1 MAKPPEK
8 IHHSISTLL
17 LCVYTILISS
27 SIVQCTKP
35 HKPLLQSD
43 VIEDVDATR
52 LFRMIE
58 EEDYLA
64 VFFCEYQLSL
74 FCLTACHCRME
85 IQFHNLCVCVATCFL
100 VLFVI

>member
-1 MAKPPEK
+1 MLVLFF
-8 IHHSISTLL
+8 TL
-17 LCVYTILISS
+17 LISS
-27 SIVQCTKP
+27 HLDLISCTKP

-64 VFFCEYQLSL
+64 VFFCESISL
-74 FCLTACHCRME
+74 F
-85 IQFHNLCVCVATCFL
+85 IFL
-100 VLFVI
+100 SVYAYLKPQYVFLLPVICNNIA

>member
-1 MAKPPEK
+1 MAKPPQ
-8 IHHSISTLL
+8 IHHFSILLL
-17 LCVYTILISS
+17 LCVYTILIISPAV
-27 SIVQCTKP
+27 IQCTKP

-64 VFFCEYQLSL
+64 VFFCEYSSTPVQTQPFKTSCLLLCLSADY
-74 FCLTACHCRME
+74 T
-85 IQFHNLCVCVATCFL
+85 
-100 VLFVI
+100 